1 MSAERS
7 PVTPAKLRLPATP
20 YLTYLRRVHIY
31 RRLPPPPSHGTR
43 RRGLGVMSRVSRRG
57 RCGGVL
63 AGLVLLG
70 GPTEQPELLCV
81 LLVAHAVDLTKPR
94 GPRMSGNQWSS
105 EVISGHHLTK
115 LSELQPVLLAHHA
128 AREHSV
134 EHRGVPVVV
143 SGREIARGAR
153 AVSVARPSREDGA
166 HTDRAC
172 DGAVAGVC
180 WAGQRR

>member
-7 PVTPAKLRLPATP
+7 PVAPAKLRLPSTP
-20 YLTYLRRVHIY
+20 YLPYLRRVHIY

-70 GPTEQPELLCV
+70 GPTEQTELLCV
-81 LLVAHAVDLTKPR
+81 LLVAHAVD
-94 GPRMSGNQWSS
+94 
-105 EVISGHHLTK
+105 LTK

-172 DGAVAGVC
+172 DGAVAGAC